1 MIIVGCV
8 VTSSKLLLDSFLA
21 EPPVTPVIMS
31 GGRGC
36 TTSDQGFIKYI
47 FEGYFYELPH
57 GRLYTWTE
65 NSFPFFFISET
76 SRDIKKMF

>member
-36 TTSDQGFIKYI
+36 TTSDQGFMKQKKT
-47 FEGYFYELPH
+47 LLNAK
-57 GRLYTWTE
+57 LYYNLQLKNKIHE
-65 NSFPFFFISET
+65 F
-76 SRDIKKMF
+76 